1 MAYLLQ
7 IVSLCWHGI
16 MVRVVTLETKTVSL
30 CKSWKDINRAY
41 WLICWKNNSALVFK
55 TISKRLAF
63 ITILVVYG
71 LYLLIFTGPRLFFAE
86 STFLKRAFSQKSNK
100 NYLWVNTVDFEW
112 NSSMRT
118 ENWWRD
124 FTKIIVELF
133 WSNQKG

>member
-41 WLICWKNNSALVFK
+41 WLICWKNNLALVFK

-71 LYLLIFTGPRLFFAE
+71 LYLLIFTGPRLFFATKKYSFE
-86 STFLKRAFSQKSNK
+86 KGLLPEIKLKLFVCKYRRFRVKLIKENLKLMKRPYENNCWTFL
-100 NYLWVNTVDFEW
+100 T
-112 NSSMRT
+112 
-118 ENWWRD
+118 
-124 FTKIIVELF
+124 
-133 WSNQKG
+133 